1 MPFSQTKSPLPTAL
15 YLRLSAEEFESGEKL
30 KNQENLL
37 KNYLKAR
44 PELTLFKVYRDN
56 GFSGTSFCRPAWSE
70 LIRDL
75 HNGQIRC
82 IVVKDLS
89 RLGRNYIE
97 TGDYLETVF
106 PLHGVRFI
114 SVNDSYDSAAPSGP
128 FEPMVLWLKNLAN
141 DAYARDISKKIVTAK
156 KIQRDAGNYCGNLA
170 PYGYLRDPD
179 CPRRL
184 VVNPQT
190 APTVQRIFSWKAE
203 GLSNTEIA
211 NALNR
216 QGISSPMKYLYE
228 LGLVTHE
235 RWKHSSWQRSTVK
248 TILQNRTYTGDLAQG
263 KKRQNLSA
271 NQKTAKKLPPGQ
283 WTIREHTHEAIV
295 SRELFFQ
302 VQELCDRELERNRR
316 RRGSHGDSADP
327 EDLFR
332 GLVYSRQTGTPMYR
346 ARYWSKTGEM
356 RYRYRVAAGR
366 SPDGSPFPAVSV
378 QEEKLKS
385 SAAVALKKLAEVFL
399 EPEEL
404 KGDRQALVPGQT
416 PPPRQSPHSGAR
428 PWQETAR
435 SLALASL
442 YRDYAD
448 GRLSPEQFQAE
459 KARCRGQRREPE
471 PVWDASPKAISPHPQ
486 TRQEPQD
493 PHSGAPEPEPAI
505 SPLRHFLETGEL
517 NRRLAT
523 LLIAKIQVS
532 SPKEIEICFSFRN
545 EFPPSVPTEKGG
557 DRPWNRDE
565 SSLHI

>member
-15 YLRLSAEEFESGEKL
+15 YLRLSAEEFECGEKL

-37 KNYLKAR
+37 KNNLKTR
-44 PELTLFKVYRDN
+44 PELTVFKVYRDN

-114 SVNDSYDSAAPSGP
+114 SVNDSYDSAAPSGH

-141 DAYARDISKKIVTAK
+141 DAYARDISKKIATAK

-216 QGISSPMKYLYE
+216 QGILSPMKYLYE

-235 RWKHSSWQRSTVK
+235 RW
-248 TILQNRTYTGDLAQG
+248 
-263 KKRQNLSA
+263 
-271 NQKTAKKLPPGQ
+271 TA
-283 WTIREHTHEAIV
+283 ASCCV
-295 SRELFFQ
+295 SRSEEYTSELQ
-302 VQELCDRELERNRR
+302 
-316 RRGSHGDSADP
+316 
-327 EDLFR
+327 
-332 GLVYSRQTGTPMYR
+332 SR
-346 ARYWSKTGEM
+346 
-356 RYRYRVAAGR
+356 
-366 SPDGSPFPAVSV
+366 
-378 QEEKLKS
+378 
-385 SAAVALKKLAEVFL
+385 
-399 EPEEL
+399 
-404 KGDRQALVPGQT
+404 
-416 PPPRQSPHSGAR
+416 
-428 PWQETAR
+428 
-435 SLALASL
+435 
-442 YRDYAD
+442 
-448 GRLSPEQFQAE
+448 
-459 KARCRGQRREPE
+459 
-471 PVWDASPKAISPHPQ
+471 I
-486 TRQEPQD
+486 
-493 PHSGAPEPEPAI
+493 
-505 SPLRHFLETGEL
+505 
-517 NRRLAT
+517 
-523 LLIAKIQVS
+523 
-532 SPKEIEICFSFRN
+532 
-545 EFPPSVPTEKGG
+545 
-557 DRPWNRDE
+557 
-565 SSLHI
+565 